1 MARGGWP
8 PNSLAEWVVGQNFR
22 GLTSAPSEGPR
33 PVLRVELSEDEASGG
48 ETLSITYPRR
58 RRRDAAAQST
68 APAARKVRFHGD
80 RKPLK
85 SALKKS
91 TNPNESS
98 DTLVDTSDDDAEAT
112 TDDEYSDFYDSDT
125 SDEDVPIRRRRS
137 TFKKPKGTLCK
148 KETDSDSSAAKDAL
162 PHPTC
167 QCVECVKGR
176 KILKAVIKFEA
187 KNGVMGKQSKS
198 TRRRRSQG
206 FDDDTDASDSSAN
219 STDEEASSKNGKN
232 KRQKQK
238 RQQNPSPRRN
248 GQETTKAVNK
258 NAWRMPTYPKEMQP
272 NMIMPPHTK
281 VTQVE
286 HTVETDND
294 PRPNAFFD
302 STKGITRVYHGPRYG
317 NHMGELY
324 GKKNTDS
331 LMPPGSA
338 FPPGWQPHNAPWYLP
353 GPPNGPPGSHYAQ
366 NMPAMNG
373 QMPFTE
379 AGWID
384 AASKG
389 IGLSGMPAVLTPP
402 MMREEMRRRE
412 SQKAA
417 SQKPGS
423 GEAAKSTT
431 WGAAAGANTG
441 WPHLEEGGRG
451 AGNGG
456 NSKAPSPTA
465 ANSNNPADAPKADNF
480 GGVGG
485 WGMGD
490 ASGSKKDGVSSPFN
504 FDHAAN
510 TGEKFERS
518 KSFHSSLLCRG
529 QGLLTF
535 FQTAIRPGARRVEM
549 VRVVLVLFFLIL
561 CRLSIF
567 PLWLWLPFQGPH
579 SGQPD
584 AQTDSLLVFFFILS
598 TNLIR
603 KFC

>member
-48 ETLSITYPRR
+48 ETLAITYPRR
-58 RRRDAAAQST
+58 RRRDVAAQST
-68 APAARKVRFHGD
+68 SPTARKVRFHGD

-85 SALKKS
+85 SVLKKS
-91 TNPNESS
+91 ACPNESS
-98 DTLVDTSDDDAEAT
+98 ETLVDTSDN
-112 TDDEYSDFYDSDT
+112 DDEYSDFYDSDT
-125 SDEDVPIRRRRS
+125 SDEDVPNRRRRS
-137 TFKKPKGTLCK
+137 RLQKSKATLCK

-162 PHPTC
+162 PHATC

-187 KNGVMGKQSKS
+187 KRDVMGKQSKS
-198 TRRRRSQG
+198 ARRRRSQG
-206 FDDDTDASDSSAN
+206 FDDDTGASDSSAE
-219 STDEEASSKNGKN
+219 STDEETSSKNGKN
-232 KRQKQK
+232 KKQKQK

-286 HTVETDND
+286 HAVETEND

-302 STKGITRVYHGPRYG
+302 STKGITRVYHGPQYG

-324 GKKNTDS
+324 GKKNTNS

-338 FPPGWQPHNAPWYLP
+338 FPPGWQPHNASWYLP
-353 GPPNGPPGSHYAQ
+353 GPPNGPPGSHYPQ

-373 QMPFTE
+373 QMPITE
-379 AGWID
+379 AGWRD
-384 AASKG
+384 VASKG

-402 MMREEMRRRE
+402 TMREDMRRRE
-412 SQKAA
+412 SQKDAW
-417 SQKPGS
+417 QKPGS

-431 WGAAAGANTG
+431 WGVAAGSNTG
-441 WPHLEEGGRG
+441 WPNLEG
-451 AGNGG
+451 AGNGAENGG

-465 ANSNNPADAPKADNF
+465 ANSNNPADTPKADNS
-480 GGVGG
+480 GGFGG
-485 WGMGD
+485 WGMGN
-490 ASGSKKDGVSSPFN
+490 ASGSKKDGVVSPVN
-504 FDHAAN
+504 FDFGAN

-518 KSFHSSLLCRG
+518 RSFHSSILG
-529 QGLLTF
+529 
-535 FQTAIRPGARRVEM
+535 RVKA
-549 VRVVLVLFFLIL
+549 
-561 CRLSIF
+561 C
-567 PLWLWLPFQGPH
+567 
-579 SGQPD
+579 
-584 AQTDSLLVFFFILS
+584 
-598 TNLIR
+598 
-603 KFC
+603 